1 MLGPMA
7 ARKTRRKQ
15 AEPSSQGLSPEQV
28 AGDSPPGE
36 VAGLERDVTGAGG
49 AVLARYRDPLGGS
62 WLVLA
67 ALPIA
72 SLRPTPFQRD
82 LSEPHAKRLEDV
94 IRRVGVFLDPVIAIP
109 APRAS
114 EARSEP
120 QASEVHSDREKA
132 EEVRFWTPNGLHR
145 LTALTR
151 LGARTIIA
159 LISPDPALAYRIL
172 ALNTEKAHT
181 TRERALEAM
190 RMARGLAEIAPK
202 RHESEYALELEDGS
216 LVTLG
221 LAYEARPRFAGG
233 AYAPALKA
241 SDAFL
246 EEPISR
252 ALERRQRRAERL
264 LALDERVAAII
275 DELKQRGFDSPYL
288 RNFVVARL
296 RPFRPRG
303 KPAPEADALLDH
315 MEKAA
320 EKFDAGKIRED
331 QVARA
336 GGAEE
341 S

>member
-1 MLGPMA
+1 MLGWMA
-7 ARKTRRKQ
+7 ARKTRRKK
-15 AEPSSQGLSPEQV
+15 AEPSSHGLSPEQV
-28 AGDSPPGE
+28 AGGKPPSE
-36 VAGLERDVTGAGG
+36 VERLEREVTDAGG
-49 AVLARYRDPLGGS
+49 AVLAHYRDPLGGS

-67 ALPIA
+67 ALPVA

-82 LSEPHAKRLEDV
+82 LSESHVKRLEDV
-94 IRRVGVFLDPVIAIP
+94 IRRVGSFLDPVIAIP
-109 APRAS
+109 APRG
-114 EARSEP
+114 EA
-120 QASEVHSDREKA
+120 QAP
-132 EEVRFWTPNGLHR
+132 EVRFWTPNGFHR
-145 LTALTR
+145 LSALTMM
-151 LGARTIIA
+151 GARTITA
-159 LISPDPALAYRIL
+159 LVSPDPALAYRIL

-190 RMARGLAEIAPK
+190 RMARGLAEIDPK

-221 LAYEARPRFAGG
+221 LAYQARPRFAGG

-246 EEPISR
+246 EEPIAR
-252 ALERRQRRAERL
+252 ALERRERRAERL
-264 LALDERVAAII
+264 LALDDRVAEII
-275 DELKQRGFDSPYL
+275 AALKTRGFESPYL

-320 EKFDAGKIRED
+320 AKFDAGKIRED
-331 QVARA
+331 QVSRA

>member
-1 MLGPMA
+1 MLAAMA
-7 ARKTRRKQ
+7 ARKTRRKPS
-15 AEPSSQGLSPEQV
+15 EPASQGLTPE
-28 AGDSPPGE
+28 E
-36 VAGLERDVTGAGG
+36 VAGGTPSRELAALEERVTHAGG

-67 ALPIA
+67 ALPVA
-72 SLRPTPFQRD
+72 AVRPTPFQRD

-94 IRRVGVFLDPVIAIP
+94 IRRIGSFLDPIVAIAAPLDP
-109 APRAS
+109 AT
-114 EARSEP
+114 EP
-120 QASEVHSDREKA
+120 AVSPVH
-132 EEVRFWTPNGLHR
+132 FWTPNGYHR
-145 LTALTR
+145 LSALQRMGVRTITALV
-151 LGARTIIA
+151 
-159 LISPDPALAYRIL
+159 SPDPALAYRIL

-190 RMARGLAEIAPK
+190 RMARGLTEIEPK
-202 RHESEYALELEDGS
+202 RHETEYALELEDGS

-246 EEPISR
+246 DEPIAR
-252 ALERRQRRAERL
+252 ALERREKRAQRL
-264 LALDERVAAII
+264 LALDERVAEII
-275 DELKQRGFDSPYL
+275 EALKGRGFQSPYL

-303 KPAPEADALLDH
+303 KPAPEADSLLDH

-320 EKFDAGKIRED
+320 AKFDAAKIREE
-331 QVARA
+331 QVASA
-336 GGAEE
+336 SGGGDD
-341 S
+341 

>member
-1 MLGPMA
+1 MLAPMA
-7 ARKTRRKQ
+7 ARKTLRSK
-15 AEPSSQGLSPEQV
+15 AEPSSHGLTPEQV
-28 AGDSPPGE
+28 
-36 VAGLERDVTGAGG
+36 VAGKPPSEVESLERQVTDAGG
-49 AVLARYRDPLGGS
+49 AVLARYRDPLGGN

-67 ALPIA
+67 ALTVA
-72 SLRPTPFQRD
+72 SIRPTPFQRD
-82 LSEPHAKRLEDV
+82 LSDPHVKRLEDV
-94 IRRVGVFLDPVIAIP
+94 IRRVGSFLDPVIAIP
-109 APRAS
+109 APAS
-114 EARSEP
+114 EKE
-120 QASEVHSDREKA
+120 AS
-132 EEVRFWTPNGLHR
+132 EVRFWTPNGYHR
-145 LTALTR
+145 LSALGR
-151 LGARTIIA
+151 IGARTITA

-172 ALNTEKAHT
+172 ALNTEKSHT

-190 RMARGLAEIAPK
+190 RMARGLAEIDPK

-246 EEPISR
+246 EEPIAR

-264 LALDERVAAII
+264 LALDERVAEII
-275 DELKQRGFDSPYL
+275 AALEKRGFESPYL

-303 KPAPEADALLDH
+303 KPAPEAEALLDH

-320 EKFDAGKIRED
+320 VKFDAGKIRED
-331 QVARA
+331 QVSRA
-336 GGAEE
+336 GGGDE